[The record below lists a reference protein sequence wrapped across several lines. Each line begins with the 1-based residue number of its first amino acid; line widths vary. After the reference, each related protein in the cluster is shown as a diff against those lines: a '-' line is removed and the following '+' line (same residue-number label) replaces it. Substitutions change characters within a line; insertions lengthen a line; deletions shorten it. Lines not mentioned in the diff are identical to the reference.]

1 MFVDVYGNF
10 ATASHALN
18 CNIEKGRRMMEMIPL
33 LYLST
38 RYLHSSDLAAY
49 FQKIKQWF
57 GSGRAGT
64 TAGQGLGSKG
74 PWRVGTIA
82 SVKEA
87 ANQLT
92 SD

>member
-38 RYLHSSDLAAY
+38 RYLHS
-49 FQKIKQWF
+49 
-57 GSGRAGT
+57 
-64 TAGQGLGSKG
+64 
-74 PWRVGTIA
+74 
-82 SVKEA
+82 E
-87 ANQLT
+87 
-92 SD
+92 